1 MKAEGRKPSG
11 PNGADCE
18 IHQPAKPNMPDG
30 LRRSA
35 TIKAGSIRFSNRCG
49 EAGRGFGI
57 ALELSPRKSSFPQNF
72 HALRPNGV
80 FSNPPANVCFID
92 FLLLIL
98 SLESW

>member
-30 LRRSA
+30 LRRST

-49 EAGRGFGI
+49 AAGRGFRGGFET
-57 ALELSPRKSSFPQNF
+57 LPKNL
-72 HALRPNGV
+72 HALQPTGI
-80 FSNPPANVCFID
+80 FSNLPAKVRFID
-92 FLLLIL
+92 FLLLI
-98 SLESW
+98 SSHEKW